1 MVVQHNISAMT
12 ANRYYG
18 VNNKSLA
25 GSLEKLASGYAIN
38 KAGDNA
44 AGLAVSEKMRA
55 QIGGLTQASKNA
67 EEGISMVQ
75 TFEGALQETDSI
87 LQRMRT
93 LAVQSANGSY
103 QDDVDREA
111 MQLEFD
117 QLNDELNQIA
127 DTDYNG
133 TVMLN
138 GGQMADG
145 LKAVNGKFDY
155 ANNTRKATQLSN
167 QDINGLETQGLDD
180 IKASGKTNADYLWKD
195 FGFDRTNDSS
205 DDDGPESVDVTFKY
219 NESTGLW
226 KAESATNG
234 ADVSAI

>member
-18 VNNKSLA
+18 VNNKGLA
-25 GSLEKLASGYAIN
+25 SSLEKLASGYAIN

-67 EEGISMVQ
+67 EDGISMVQ

-127 DTDYNG
+127 DTSAPLVADSAFHKPVLSLY
-133 TVMLN
+133 LN
-138 GGQMADG
+138 
-145 LKAVNGKFDY
+145 V
-155 ANNTRKATQLSN
+155 TSTLS
-167 QDINGLETQGLDD
+167 GP
-180 IKASGKTNADYLWKD
+180 
-195 FGFDRTNDSS
+195 SS
-205 DDDGPESVDVTFKY
+205 SEESFVRSKPKSFQR
-219 NESTGLW
+219 
-226 KAESATNG
+226 
-234 ADVSAI
+234 